1 MTPQLVKERHRVK
14 WDIREHGLMGPF
26 FEIYFFT
33 VRCRKIFN
41 LFNSFSF
48 LQDVEPS
55 SPAALAGLQPHSD
68 FIVGA
73 DQLLQDVSYYSLS
86 LTLHLIGRVC
96 S

>member
-1 MTPQLVKERHRVK
+1 
-14 WDIREHGLMGPF
+14 MGPF

-33 VRCRKIFN
+33 VRCCKIFN